1 MIICLR
7 NNGNKGKTTAT
18 KKMIEV
24 VLGKDYK
31 LIEAYHQGFYDVKIN
46 EEELNKALTQD
57 GDLFTLFQHNT
68 SHKFLAIITGGDYKE
83 TIHKWFEI
91 LIPIIGN
98 LGILAEQLH
107 IICTAKDCMN
117 GARGVAKI
125 ITDYAQKEP
134 FNNCNDIIM
143 GKSPY
148 IFSTEKSINREY
160 MNSIYQNFAQTT
172 IKFIETHKY

>member
-1 MIICLR
+1 
-7 NNGNKGKTTAT
+7 
-18 KKMIEV
+18 
-24 VLGKDYK
+24 
-31 LIEAYHQGFYDVKIN
+31 
-46 EEELNKALTQD
+46 
-57 GDLFTLFQHNT
+57 
-68 SHKFLAIITGGDYKE
+68 
-83 TIHKWFEI
+83 
-91 LIPIIGN
+91 
-98 LGILAEQLH
+98 
-107 IICTAKDCMN
+107 MN